1 MSTATRGVCNTLRSP
16 AAVPPQIAN
25 AAYIVPISPRPL
37 PTHMRQHGT
46 PQGRQLKSM
55 DILRNQDLLELE
67 ADMLAATSRWAMLPT
82 SRPFHRGLCRRICA
96 GMVPPRGVN

>member
-1 MSTATRGVCNTLRSP
+1 
-16 AAVPPQIAN
+16 
-25 AAYIVPISPRPL
+25 
-37 PTHMRQHGT
+37 
-46 PQGRQLKSM
+46 M